1 MSKTY
6 TNNMKAIACL
16 LIFVHHFYMHNS
28 GVVQILGIWMVSVFF
43 FFSAYGLCFS
53 LEKNIGFAEYLKKRI
68 SKVWIPYLLVNLA
81 AEGAPIK
88 GKFTPFL
95 KLDNLLNW
103 NYQAIDEYPM
113 PGISLTVGARYK
125 FF

>member
-1 MSKTY
+1 MY
-6 TNNMKAIACL
+6 AL
-16 LIFVHHFYMHNS
+16 
-28 GVVQILGIWMVSVFF
+28 FF
-43 FFSAYGLCFS
+43 GLNFELAKIRLS
-53 LEKNIGFAEYLKKRI
+53 AEYTGNRYTENMNLYKLN
-68 SKVWIPYLLVNLA
+68 PYLLVNLA

-88 GKFTPFL
+88 GKFIPFL

-103 NYQAIDEYPM
+103 NYTAIDEYPM